1 MVGQAL
7 DLSRPAPQSVLEII
21 PLHFFSRPVGAF
33 WGLGQAQIYPHVQP
47 CEVPLV
53 CTSHTALWDAPC
65 LRVSAPSLSQSHT
78 HPLPA
83 GNCALLF
90 PPSPAGGPHSNP
102 QWLCH
107 ADAAVRGVCGAGG
120 VRHLQVQKV
129 GVPLHHLPPS
139 LLLLPNRFRSICGH
153 GVHVPCTAVMVSVN
167 VLGRSRG
174 LMFMPRCRMRKNER
188 WSVESVT
195 LKAGPM
201 SLRLNS
207 GGLAS

>member
-1 MVGQAL
+1 M

-47 CEVPLV
+47 CEVHLV
-53 CTSHTALWDAPC
+53 CTSHTALWDTPR
-65 LRVSAPSLSQSHT
+65 LRVSTPSLSQSHT

-83 GNCALLF
+83 GDCALLF
-90 PPSPAGGPHSNP
+90 SPSPAGGPHSNP

-129 GVPLHHLPPS
+129 GVPLHHLPISPS
-139 LLLLPNRFRSICGH
+139 AALLPRVCLQYSSQGDCSEMITNVFFSL
-153 GVHVPCTAVMVSVN
+153 VSVSFWWLPI
-167 VLGRSRG
+167 VTRIKSR
-174 LMFMPRCRMRKNER
+174 LLF
-188 WSVESVT
+188 
-195 LKAGPM
+195 
-201 SLRLNS
+201 
-207 GGLAS
+207 